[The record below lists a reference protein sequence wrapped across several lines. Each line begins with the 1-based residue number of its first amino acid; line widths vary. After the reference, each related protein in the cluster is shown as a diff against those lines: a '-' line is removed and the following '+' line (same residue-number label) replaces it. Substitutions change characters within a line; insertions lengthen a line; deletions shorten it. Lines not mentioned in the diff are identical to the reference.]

1 MCYTFES
8 RKEGL
13 DIYKTMEEIRKAA
26 GMNQTDF
33 ANALGISRRTYAF
46 RLTGEQPWLLHE
58 IMKAADLNDG
68 EVAIEMEGRVLN
80 ITIK

>member
-1 MCYTFES
+1 VRYTLVS

-46 RLTGEQPWLLHE
+46 RLIGDQPWLLHE
-58 IMKAADLNDG
+58 VVKAAELNEG
-68 EVAIEMEGRVLN
+68 EVAIETEGRVLN
-80 ITIK
+80 ISIK